1 MSESTGITVP
11 VVIEPVDSLDS
22 SVVEDVSQ
30 QMGSTSLGS
39 GVNGDE
45 GPISGSEAPVVIV
58 APTLRVEQLK
68 GNGSIHDSS
77 FCTSEE
83 EGFPPDFS
91 DDGDGDHSGN
101 NSSVPDLALDIDAL
115 IDPPDEEQQQKII
128 SLVEY
133 YFSDESILKD
143 AFLLKHVRRNRS
155 GFVSIKL
162 ITSFK
167 KMKTL
172 TKDYRIVAYSLKGS
186 EKLELND
193 ECTKVRRKDPLPD
206 YDETV
211 PSRTVVALN
220 LPLENPTMENMA
232 EIFSKCGSVA
242 NFRILRP
249 GCSIPSDLHKFA
261 CKHPELGSTMCAV
274 VAFEHYDQAKKACE
288 ILTNNEDWRKGM
300 RVVPLMVPKRKE
312 EKDKKD
318 RKDKDKKDKK
328 KAGGEYGEDDISP
341 EEVSGDDKKRRKR
354 GGRKKKTRV
363 DQLCHDSS
371 CYSSGSEGDSPAKP
385 SITSPNRYR
394 SSDHLSPHVTPPRGG
409 RSSPVGSPHNK
420 RRGPGK
426 SPLVDSNSG
435 VSPRSSPETVRRGID
450 SSGGDSTPS
459 SPWVQRRLR
468 VAQEKM
474 SGSSPLGS
482 PLLGRRNPD
491 GTFIP
496 GSAPRMLDMT
506 NVLRQP
512 KGPDDTKGFYGGIG
526 RGKPRSSTFT

>member
-1 MSESTGITVP
+1 MP
-11 VVIEPVDSLDS
+11 VVIEPVESLVDGGT
-22 SVVEDVSQ
+22 VVEDVSHIV
-30 QMGSTSLGS
+30 SAPASSASLRG
-39 GVNGDE
+39 NGDE
-45 GPISGSEAPVVIV
+45 GPTSASEAPVVII

-68 GNGSIHDSS
+68 GSSGLLDSS

-83 EGFPPDFS
+83 EGFPLS

-101 NSSVPDLALDIDAL
+101 NSSVPDYSINIETLN
-115 IDPPDEEQQQKII
+115 DPPNEEMKKKII

-143 AFLLKHVRRNRS
+143 AFLLKHVRRNRL

-172 TKDYRIVAYSLKGS
+172 TKDYRVVAYSLKGS

-193 ECTKVRRKDPLPD
+193 ECSKVRRKDPLPD

-232 EIFSKCGSVA
+232 EIFSKCGCVA

-261 CKHPELGSTMCAV
+261 CKHPELGTTMSAV
-274 VAFEHYDQAKKACE
+274 VAFENYDQAKRACD
-288 ILTNNEDWRKGM
+288 ILTNHDDWRKGM
-300 RVVPLMVPKRKE
+300 RVVPLMVSKKKE
-312 EKDKKD
+312 EKN
-318 RKDKDKKDKK
+318 RKERRDKK
-328 KAGGEYGEDDISP
+328 KGDNADEDEISP
-341 EEVSGDDKKRRKR
+341 EDLSGDDKKKRKR
-354 GGRKKKTRV
+354 AGRKKKTRV
-363 DQLCHDSS
+363 DELTHDSS
-371 CYSSGSEGDSPAKP
+371 CYSSGSEGDSPATP
-385 SITSPNRYR
+385 SPNRYR
-394 SSDHLSPHVTPPRGG
+394 SGDHLSPHLPSPRSGG
-409 RSSPVGSPHNK
+409 RSSPGGGPRNK

-426 SPLVDSNSG
+426 SPLVDPKTG
-435 VSPRSSPETVRRGID
+435 MSPRSSPETVRRGICD

-459 SPWVQRRLR
+459 GPWVQRRLR
-468 VAQEKM
+468 VAQEKI
-474 SGSSPLGS
+474 SGNSPLSS

-491 GTFIP
+491 GTFIH
-496 GSAPRMLDMT
+496 GTAPRMLDMT
-506 NVLRQP
+506 NVTRQP
-512 KGPDDTKGFYGGIG
+512 KGPDATRGFYGGIG
-526 RGKPRSSTFT
+526 RGKPRSSTIC

>member
-1 MSESTGITVP
+1 MSERTGMSMPVP
-11 VVIEPVDSLDS
+11 VVIEPSDIVST
-22 SVVEDVSQ
+22 VVEDVSHHQ
-30 QMGSTSLGS
+30 PSNRSRTQTHSDPTDGKGSSAS
-39 GVNGDE
+39 SDS
-45 GPISGSEAPVVIV
+45 PIVIIAPPV
-58 APTLRVEQLK
+58 RVEKLK
-68 GNGSIHDSS
+68 GNVSGHDTS

-83 EGFPPDFS
+83 EGGGQLDFS
-91 DDGDGDHSGN
+91 DEGDGDHSGN
-101 NSSVPDLALDIDAL
+101 NSSIPDLALDVDAL
-115 IDPPDEEQQQKII
+115 IEPPDEEMQKRIV

-143 AFLLKHVRRNRS
+143 AFLLKHVRRNRY

-172 TKDYRIVAYSLKGS
+172 TKDYREVAYSLKRS

-193 ECTKVRRKDPLPD
+193 ECTKVRRKQPLPD

-232 EIFSKCGSVA
+232 EIFSKCGSVN

-249 GCSIPSDLHKFA
+249 GCSVPSDLHKFA
-261 CKHPELGSTMCAV
+261 SKHPELGSTMCAV
-274 VAFEHYDQAKKACE
+274 VAFEHYDQAKMACE

-300 RVVPLMVPKRKE
+300 RVVPLMVQKKKE
-312 EKDKKD
+312 DKE
-318 RKDKDKKDKK
+318 KKDKREK
-328 KAGGEYGEDDISP
+328 KKNDKEEDVSP
-341 EEVSGDDKKRRKR
+341 EECSADDKKRRRR

-363 DQLCHDSS
+363 DELANDSS
-371 CYSSGSEGDSPAKP
+371 CYSSGSEGDSPSKP
-385 SITSPNRYR
+385 QVSSPKFK
-394 SSDHLSPHVTPPRGG
+394 SGDHLSPNVMHPRGG
-409 RSSPVGSPHNK
+409 RISPVSSPRNK
-420 RRGPGK
+420 RSGQGK
-426 SPLVDSNSG
+426 SPLANANSG
-435 VSPRSSPETVRRGID
+435 LSPRSSPETVRRGID

-468 VAQEKM
+468 VAQEKLTA
-474 SGSSPLGS
+474 GSPGGS

-491 GTFIP
+491 GSFIP
-496 GSAPRMLDMT
+496 GSTPRMLDMT

-512 KGPDDTKGFYGGIG
+512 KGPDDTKGFYGGFG
-526 RGKPRSSTFT
+526 RGKPRSSTIS